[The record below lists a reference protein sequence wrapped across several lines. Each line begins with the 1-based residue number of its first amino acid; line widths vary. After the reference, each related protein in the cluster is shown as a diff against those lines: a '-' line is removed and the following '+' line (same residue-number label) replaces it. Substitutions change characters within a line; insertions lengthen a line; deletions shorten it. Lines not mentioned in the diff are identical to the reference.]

1 MKKVR
6 QLYNMFMM
14 ASMAH
19 AKWDYETSMNIIKD
33 KKRLKILGLMIMPV
47 VLVSIALAAGE
58 ATGELPKL
66 LGGIG
71 LPLQDLQTV

>member
-33 KKRLKILGLMIMPV
+33 KKTAQNTG
-47 VLVSIALAAGE
+47 SHDYAGDP
-58 ATGELPKL
+58 GVDRP
-66 LGGIG
+66 GRG
-71 LPLQDLQTV
+71 